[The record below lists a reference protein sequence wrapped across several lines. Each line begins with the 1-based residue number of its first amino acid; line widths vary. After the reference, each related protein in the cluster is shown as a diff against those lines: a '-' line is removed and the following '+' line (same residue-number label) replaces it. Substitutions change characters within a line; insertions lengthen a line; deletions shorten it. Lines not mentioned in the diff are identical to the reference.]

1 MTGSTQGTYGSDFIV
16 LIIPAIKDIQ
26 EILNSFV
33 SEGNVVELTISKSKT
48 KILGI
53 RDKVDLDCNRE
64 RAMIHTIETSNDFDK
79 ILPSL
84 HTELEGA

>member
-64 RAMIHTIETSNDFDK
+64 RAMIDTIETSNDFDK